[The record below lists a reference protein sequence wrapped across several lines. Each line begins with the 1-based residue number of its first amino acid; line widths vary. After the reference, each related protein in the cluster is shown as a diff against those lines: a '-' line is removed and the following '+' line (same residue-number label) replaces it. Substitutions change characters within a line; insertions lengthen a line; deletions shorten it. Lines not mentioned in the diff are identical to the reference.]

1 MLSSG
6 EFVNVGEVICV
17 SDPAETLPSLSVS
30 DSGKTSVVEIIV
42 EFCSDVGELVD
53 ILAFWV
59 LGAFLTGALRV
70 VWWAWQSVSW
80 SAVVWDQMGRQHS
93 C

>member
-53 ILAFWV
+53 ILAV
-59 LGAFLTGALRV
+59 
-70 VWWAWQSVSW
+70 
-80 SAVVWDQMGRQHS
+80 
-93 C
+93 